1 MAAAGT
7 DDSLSVA
14 LADPAATEALGRR
27 LGALMRAGDVVC
39 LSGDLGAGKTTL
51 ARGAIAAW
59 TGSGEEAP
67 SPTYTLVQV
76 YEGAK
81 GALLHADLYRLKRPD
96 EAEEIGLIDAF
107 GREAVLIEWPE
118 RLAGALPKDRLEI
131 ALSSEGAQRR
141 AHVIAHGAWRE
152 RAHGL

>member
-67 SPTYTLVQV
+67 SPSYTLVQV
-76 YEGAK
+76 
-81 GALLHADLYRLKRPD
+81 
-96 EAEEIGLIDAF
+96 
-107 GREAVLIEWPE
+107 
-118 RLAGALPKDRLEI
+118 
-131 ALSSEGAQRR
+131 
-141 AHVIAHGAWRE
+141 
-152 RAHGL
+152 